1 MQRPS
6 HKELFKKIREARN
19 AVEEGQVGILNPDV
33 IACDAL
39 DLGYLI
45 EEDLVSVLSGLLD
58 EILPENYV
66 GKRPPEKSYQEDI
79 KDLDLFAF
87 KVESSLFRC
96 RVYLKFTLTGGHLWL
111 VSLHQDREK

>member
-6 HKELFKKIREARN
+6 YKELFNKIKEAKK
-19 AVEEGQVGILNPDV
+19 AVAEKRIILLNQNV

-39 DLGYLI
+39 ELGYLI
-45 EEDLVSVLSGLLD
+45 EEDLVNVLSELLN

-66 GKRPPEKSYQEDI
+66 GKRPPQKSYEQDI

-87 KVESSLFRC
+87 KLDSTRFGC
-96 RVYLKFTLTGGHLWL
+96 KVYLKFTLGGDDFWL
-111 VSLHQDREK
+111 VSLHRDRKE